1 MLEDPGQRLRRA
13 LGIAAI
19 FTLARM
25 PLAAHL
31 ELSPDEAYYWLWSK
45 RLAWSYFDHPPMVAW
60 MIAGSTHLFGDGEL
74 AVRVPALLCG
84 FVVAAAL
91 AGCAAV
97 LAPPERAA
105 RAATATALL
114 ACALPLSHAGSLVV
128 SPDAPAAAFWALALL
143 ALAAAFRGRRA
154 GWPLAGVALGL
165 ALLSKYTAV
174 LLGGSMAL
182 LALMDPATRRTL
194 RTIPPWIAAMLA
206 IALFTPVLVWNASH
220 AWVSFLF
227 QIHHG
232 TGGHGGWHSGVE
244 FFGAQLA
251 LLTPTLAVLV
261 FLELR
266 RGGSAVDAQA
276 HRLLAAAFLPTF
288 AVFSLLA
295 FKSRPE
301 ANWAVFA
308 YLSCAPLG
316 GLAFARATADGGDRR
331 TLGLYRATIA
341 LGVLATVLVSIH
353 AVHPLVTLEK
363 DRLRSEFHGWRAR
376 GAAARAIAGSDAV
389 LLGDSYRVAAELGYY
404 AGNPDR
410 VGVARL
416 PVERVSM
423 FDVWDG
429 PRLREGA
436 DALYVSWYDRTVPP
450 AWSRAFGDAIPLP
463 VPAGVTGTFVRLV
476 SLKNRPPT
484 EPGSATQATP

>member
-1 MLEDPGQRLRRA
+1 M
-13 LGIAAI
+13 
-19 FTLARM
+19 FTLARL

-60 MIAGSTHLFGDGEL
+60 MIAASTRLFGDGEI
-74 AVRVPALLCG
+74 AVRLPALLCG
-84 FVVAAAL
+84 FIVAAAL
-91 AGCAAV
+91 AGCAAL

-114 ACALPLSHAGSLVV
+114 ACALPLSHAGSIVV
-128 SPDAPAAAFWALALL
+128 SPDAPAAAFWSLALL
-143 ALAAAFRGRRA
+143 ALAAAFRGRLA

-165 ALLSKYTAV
+165 ALLSKYTAA

-194 RTIPPWIAAMLA
+194 RTIPPWIAGVLA
-206 IALFTPVLVWNASH
+206 VALFMPVLAWNASH
-220 AWVSFLF
+220 GWVSFLF

-232 TGGHGGWHSGVE
+232 TGGRGGWHSGVE

-261 FLELR
+261 FLELK

-276 HRLLAAAFLPTF
+276 HRFLAAAFLPTF

-316 GLAFARATADGGDRR
+316 GLAFARAIAAGDDRR

-353 AVHPLVTLEK
+353 AVHPLLTLEK

-376 GAAARAIAGSDAV
+376 GAAARAMAGPDAV
-389 LLGDSYRVAAELGYY
+389 LLGDSYRVAAELAYY

-416 PVERVSM
+416 PVERASM
-423 FDVWDG
+423 FDVWDR

-450 AWSRAFGDAIPLP
+450 AWSRAFGDAIPVP

-476 SLKNRPPT
+476 SLKIRPPT
-484 EPGSATQATP
+484 EPGELSRGIP